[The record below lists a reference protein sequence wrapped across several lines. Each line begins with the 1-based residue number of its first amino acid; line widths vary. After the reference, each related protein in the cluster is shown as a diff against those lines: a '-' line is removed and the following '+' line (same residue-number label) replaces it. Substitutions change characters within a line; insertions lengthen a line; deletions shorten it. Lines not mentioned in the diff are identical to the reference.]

1 MIRPATLDDIPR
13 IIELGR
19 QFHAESPEFSSIS
32 FDVEKLTETLK
43 ACINGAGVVFLYES
57 AGTVRGGLAGVI
69 SEYWFSREKVALDL
83 ALFLEP
89 EARTGM
95 IALKL
100 VLTFKSWARL
110 MGATE
115 VKMGIT
121 AGINVEGAAKLYAST
136 GMDQCGFMF
145 KERIQ

>member
-1 MIRPATLDDIPR
+1 MIRPATLEDIPR
-13 IIELGR
+13 IVALGR
-19 QFHAESPEFSSIS
+19 LFHAESPEFRDIS
-32 FDVEKLTETLK
+32 FDEKKLTETLVN
-43 ACINGAGVVFLYES
+43 CINGAGVVFLYET

-69 SEYWFSREKVALDL
+69 SEYWFSREKIALDL

-89 EARTGM
+89 EARVGL

-121 AGINVEGAAKLYAST
+121 AGINVEGTAKLYAST